1 MVSQGDR
8 VQVSVRIPLRQKVE
22 LETEAAEQGVSR
34 SEYIRSILDERDRAE
49 ELAERLEIREQRIDE
64 LEEQLAKRS
73 QIEEKVDVLAR
84 RVEDSE
90 ETANAPFLVRWW
102 HWWRSR

>member
-8 VQVSVRIPLRQKVE
+8 VQVSVRIPLRQKAE
-22 LETEAAEQGVSR
+22 LEAEAAERGVSR
-34 SEYIRSILDERDRAE
+34 SEYIRSILNERDRVE
-49 ELAERLEIREQRIDE
+49 ELAERLEIREQRID
-64 LEEQLAKRS
+64 